1 MYNNFDKKTFKE
13 MSIYR
18 IRMVGDIN
26 TKKLT
31 KYEKELLNEEL
42 HDLYMTIVRRTNDM
56 YERYSR
62 D

>member
-1 MYNNFDKKTFKE
+1 MYNEFNKKVFKE

-18 IRMVGDIN
+18 IRAVTDIN

-42 HDLYMTIVRRTNDM
+42 YDLYLTIVRRTNDI
-56 YERYSR
+56 YQRYSR
-62 D
+62 N